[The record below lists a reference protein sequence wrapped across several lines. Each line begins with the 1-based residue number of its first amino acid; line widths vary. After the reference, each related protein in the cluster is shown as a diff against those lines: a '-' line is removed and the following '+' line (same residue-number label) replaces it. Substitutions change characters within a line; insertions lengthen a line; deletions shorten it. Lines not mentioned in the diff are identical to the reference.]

1 MSFEGFPSGKVNFTK
16 IPSPFFRDLLPQI
29 DNLQELKVTLYGL
42 WQVTRLEGKVRY
54 LREDDFTSDPLFMEG
69 MGDTPE
75 AAREA
80 VEAGLSRAVAR
91 GTLMRVDVEHQGQP
105 LAVFFFNSPKGR
117 AAAEAAQ
124 KEDWQPPS
132 REAPSAT
139 LDIEQPNIY
148 QLYEENIGPITPLVA
163 DLLRDAEELYPES
176 WIEHAFQIAVEN
188 NVRKWKYIE
197 AILRSWQEE
206 GRDERRD
213 QRYSEKSRREY
224 LEDEFADFIE
234 D

>member
-80 VEAGLSRAVAR
+80 VEEGLSRAVER

-105 LAVFFFNSPKGR
+105 LAVYFFNSPKGR

>member
-1 MSFEGFPSGKVNFTK
+1 MSFEGFPSGKINFTR
-16 IPSPFFRDLLPQI
+16 IPSLFFRELLPEI
-29 DNLQELKVTLYGL
+29 DSVEEMKVTLYAL
-42 WQVTRLEGKVRY
+42 WQVTRMEGETRY
-54 LREDDFTSDPLFMEG
+54 LRLDDFSSDPTFMEG
-69 MGDTPE
+69 MGETAKD
-75 AAREA
+75 AQEA
-80 VEAGLSRAVAR
+80 VEEGLAKAVER
-91 GTLMRVDVEHQGQP
+91 GTLMRIDVDHQGEKT
-105 LAVFFFNSPKGR
+105 AVYFFNSPQGR
-117 AAAEAAQ
+117 AAVKAAED
-124 KEDWQPPS
+124 ESWQPPD
-132 REAPSAT
+132 REGPSTT

-163 DLLRDAEELYPES
+163 DLLRDAEEQYPEN
-176 WIEHAFQIAVEN
+176 WIRQAFEIAVEN

-206 GRDERRD
+206 GRDDRRD

>member
-1 MSFEGFPSGKVNFTK
+1 MTFEGFPSGKINFTK
-16 IPSPFFRDLLPQI
+16 IPSLFFRDLLPAI
-29 DNLQELKVTLYGL
+29 DNLEELKVTLYAL
-42 WQVTRLEGKVRY
+42 WQVTRMEGETRY
-54 LREDDFTSDPLFMEG
+54 LRVDDFTSDPTFMKG
-69 MGDTPE
+69 MGETAEE
-75 AAREA
+75 AHQA
-80 VEAGLSRAVAR
+80 VEKGLTRAVER
-91 GTLMRVDVEHQGQP
+91 GTMMRIDLDQEGKKVPVY
-105 LAVFFFNSPKGR
+105 FFNSPKGR
-117 AAAEAAQ
+117 AAVKAAED
-124 KEDWQPPS
+124 ESWRPPA
-132 REAPSAT
+132 REGTSTT

-163 DLLRDAEELYPES
+163 DLLRDAEEQYPEN
-176 WIEHAFQIAVEN
+176 WIRQAFEIAVEN

-206 GRDERRD
+206 GRDDRRD